1 MQSGYEIDQI
11 FLKRKQGQT
20 EILLVCVAP
29 SGALKRETLQFA
41 TLDNKQALGMA
52 ARHLARRPDIGSL
65 GKTRLR
71 VDKAGQ
77 WFDDTVLQKHFK
89 TRFNLENDDY

>member
-11 FLKRKQGQT
+11 FVKRKQGQT
-20 EILLVCVAP
+20 EILLICVAP

-41 TLDNKQALGMA
+41 TLDNKQALSMA
-52 ARHLARRPDIGSL
+52 ARHLAGRPDIGSL

-77 WFDDTVLQKHFK
+77 WVDDLALQKLFK
-89 TRFNLENDDY
+89 QQFKLELDR

>member
-11 FLKRKQGQT
+11 FVKRKQGQT

-41 TLDNKQALGMA
+41 TLDNKQAIGMA
-52 ARHLARRPDIGSL
+52 AKHLAGRADIGCL

-77 WFDDTVLQKHFK
+77 WVDDAALQKLFK
-89 TRFNLENDDY
+89 QKFTIELDR

>member
-11 FLKRKQGQT
+11 FVKRKQGQT

-29 SGALKRETLQFA
+29 SGALKRETLQFP
-41 TLDNKQALGMA
+41 TLDNKQALSQA
-52 ARHLARRPDIGSL
+52 ARHLAGRTDIGSL

-71 VDKAGQ
+71 VDKTGQ
-77 WFDDTVLQKHFK
+77 WADDASLQKHFK
-89 TRFNLENDDY
+89 SEYKSASDY

>member
-11 FLKRKQGQT
+11 FVKRKQGQT

-41 TLDNKQALGMA
+41 TLDNKQALGLA
-52 ARHLARRPDIGSL
+52 AKHLAGRPDIASL

-77 WFDDTVLQKHFK
+77 WFDDAALQKIFK
-89 TRFNLENDDY
+89 QKFTIELDR